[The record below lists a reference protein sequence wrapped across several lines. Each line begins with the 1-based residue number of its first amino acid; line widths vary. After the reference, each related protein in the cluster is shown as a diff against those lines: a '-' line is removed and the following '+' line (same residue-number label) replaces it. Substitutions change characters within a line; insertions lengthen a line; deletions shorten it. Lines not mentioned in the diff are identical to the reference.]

1 MLVGAVGWIGHT
13 PFSVY
18 LQNLHNMVPIVQTLH
33 IFAIAALFSSSAV
46 IDLRVLRLLSKDRP
60 LAAVFHR
67 FEPGIWMGL
76 PVLLLTGALLIV
88 AEPGRALLAWQF
100 WTKMTL
106 ILAGIAVT
114 LLLRGMMKRTGAD
127 AVSPVPA
134 RALAVVSLLI
144 WVAVIAAGRW
154 IAYR

>member
-1 MLVGAVGWIGHT
+1 MLVEAVRWIGHT
-13 PFSVY
+13 PFSVF
-18 LQNLHNMVPIVQTLH
+18 LQNLKNMVPIVQTLH

-46 IDLRVLRLLSKDRP
+46 IDLRVLRLLSKNRP

-76 PVLLLTGALLIV
+76 VVLLLTGSLLII

-100 WTKMTL
+100 WTKVAL

-114 LLLRGMMKRTGAD
+114 LSLARMMKRSDRDEA
-127 AVSPVPA
+127 SPVAA

-144 WVAVIAAGRW
+144 WVGVIAAGRW